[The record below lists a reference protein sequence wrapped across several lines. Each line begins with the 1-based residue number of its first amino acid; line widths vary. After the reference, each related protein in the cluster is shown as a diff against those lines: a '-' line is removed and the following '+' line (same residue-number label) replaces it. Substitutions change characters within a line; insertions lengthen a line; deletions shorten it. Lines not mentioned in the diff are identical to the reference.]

1 MFRDYIMSQ
10 LVEQLKKNRPNLSDS
25 SLKTYIS
32 ILSNMYKRV
41 FPQDK
46 QMDLDKFDD
55 ESKFMELLK
64 DMDGSKR
71 KTYLSALVVLT
82 NNDNYKKQMNEDGN
96 EYNNS
101 KKNQKKSAKEEQNWV
116 SQDELKQ
123 IFSKAEAEAK
133 QIYKLPKL
141 TSSYIQ
147 KIQNYIIL
155 CLVSGLVL
163 GSVRRSLDWTEM
175 MIKDYNAEDN
185 YLDKKKKGD
194 WRFVFNKYKTAKYLG
209 EQEQIIPKEFKTT
222 LTKWIKLLQEYYP
235 ENDYLLVDTN
245 GSKLN
250 PTKLTQRL
258 NGILGRKA
266 SVNIM
271 RHSFITEKY
280 EKLPALKQMIE
291 DSEANGHSLL
301 EELSYI
307 KR

>member
-1 MFRDYIMSQ
+1 MAQSLIE
-10 LVEQLKKNRPNLSDS
+10 LLHENRPKLSDS
-25 SLKTYIS
+25 SLKTYNS
-32 ILSNMYKRV
+32 ILTNMYKKV

-46 QMDLDKFDD
+46 QLDIKKFDD
-55 ESKFMELLK
+55 EKKFMELLK
-64 DMDGSKR
+64 DVEGSKR

-82 NNDNYKKQMNEDGN
+82 DNEKYKKQMNEDGN

-101 KKNQKKSAKEEQNWV
+101 KKNQQKTAKEEENWV

-123 IFSKAEAEAK
+123 ILGKAEAEAK

-175 MIKDYNAEDN
+175 MIKGFNADDN

-194 WRFVFNKYKTAKYLG
+194 WKFVFNKYKTAKYLG
-209 EQEQIIPKEFKTT
+209 EQEQVIPKEFKTI
-222 LTKWIKLLQEYYP
+222 LTKWMKLLQEYYP

-245 GSKLN
+245 GKKLN
-250 PTKLTQRL
+250 PTKLNQRL
-258 NGILGRKA
+258 NGIFQKNT
-266 SVNIM
+266 STNIL
-271 RHSFITEKY
+271 RHSFISNKY
-280 EKLPALKQMIE
+280 ENLPALKQMIE
-291 DSEANGHSLL
+291 DATANGHNL
-301 EELSYI
+301 EQELEYI

>member
-1 MFRDYIMSQ
+1 MTQ
-10 LVEQLKKNRPNLSDS
+10 LLEQLKHNRPKLSAS
-25 SLKTYIS
+25 SLKTYVS
-32 ILSNMYKRV
+32 ILSNMYKKV
-41 FPQDK
+41 FPEDK
-46 QMDLDKFDD
+46 TMDLKKF
-55 ESKFMELLK
+55 ENEAKFMELLK
-64 DMDGSKR
+64 DVEGSKR
-71 KTYLSALVVLT
+71 KTYLSSLVVLT

-96 EYNNS
+96 AYNNS
-101 KKNQKKSAKEEQNWV
+101 KKNQQKSAKEEENWV

-123 IFSKAEAEAK
+123 ILSKAESEAK

-175 MIKDYNAEDN
+175 MIKGFNADDN

-194 WRFVFNKYKTAKYLG
+194 WKFVFNKYKTAKYLG
-209 EQEQIIPKEFKTT
+209 EQEQVIPKEFKTI
-222 LTKWIKLLQEYYP
+222 LTKWMKLLQEYYK
-235 ENDYLLVDTN
+235 ENVYLLIDTN
-245 GSKLN
+245 GKKLN
-250 PTKLTQRL
+250 PTKLNQRL
-258 NGILGRKA
+258 NGIFQKNT
-266 SVNIM
+266 STNIL
-271 RHSFITEKY
+271 RHSFISNKY
-280 EKLPALKQMIE
+280 ENLPALKQMLE